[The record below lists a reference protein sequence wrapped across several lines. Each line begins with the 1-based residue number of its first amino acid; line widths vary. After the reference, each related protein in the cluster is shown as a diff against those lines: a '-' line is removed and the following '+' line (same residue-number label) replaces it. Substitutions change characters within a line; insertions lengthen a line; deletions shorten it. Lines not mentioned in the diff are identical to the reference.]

1 MAEARDKCVWLTACL
16 PPPPVSARLAPLPP
30 KKVTVVEETMATG
43 LEFLAQSK

>member
-1 MAEARDKCVWLTACL
+1 LAHCLLAVRLSATACL
-16 PPPPVSARLAPLPP
+16 LPSRLAPLPP